1 MQKNCLGTR
10 NLVVSEAWSIR
21 MTNSGENPP
30 ERDFYLNTENAEVHL
45 LEPNM
50 ALKGKKPCLGVFLG
64 GDEDIC
70 KERGWSPGS
79 SDFA

>member
-1 MQKNCLGTR
+1 
-10 NLVVSEAWSIR
+10 

-70 KERGWSPGS
+70 KERGGAQALATSSNSTWSGQVPFQVWS
-79 SDFA
+79 FSEEF